1 MELEELKEKKQ
12 KLEIERAVLEKEKSQ
27 KEENLTVLRKE
38 IEDSF
43 GTSDPEKL
51 MKIKADLEKQIEE
64 KTEEYNELSLND

>member
-12 KLEIERAVLEKEKSQ
+12 KLEIERAVFEKEKSQ

-51 MKIKADLEKQIEE
+51 MKIKANLEKQIEE

>member
-1 MELEELKEKKQ
+1 MKLEELKEKKQ
-12 KLEIERAVLEKEKSQ
+12 KLEIERAVFEKEKSQ

-51 MKIKADLEKQIEE
+51 MKIKANLEKQIEE